1 MITDNLQT
9 HELSDFDI
17 DTGPRSA
24 MKALGQ
30 NNPSTMS
37 AVWSVDV
44 VSDSKGGTLYTCSYR
59 TNIYYYLY

>member
-1 MITDNLQT
+1 MIADNLQT

-30 NNPSTMS
+30 NNPTTMS

-44 VSDSKGGTLYTCSYR
+44 VSDSKGGILYSYR

>member
-1 MITDNLQT
+1 
-9 HELSDFDI
+9 
-17 DTGPRSA
+17 

-44 VSDSKGGTLYTCSYR
+44 VSDSKGNKTKVCGKLTTAKLYP
-59 TNIYYYLY
+59 L

>member
-1 MITDNLQT
+1 MIADNLQT

-44 VSDSKGGTLYTCSYR
+44 VSDSKGVGV
-59 TNIYYYLY
+59 